1 MCHQVVNKTLLLL
14 HPPQVRDKT
23 KVRVLTDMLQLLLVM
38 PKVSFLQS
46 DALCFTLNTCTFIV
60 LWSRKSGT
68 MMYFK
73 FSISPSVNNHSSKL
87 SATRTHTHAHMHMH
101 TQHILSL
108 PFPVLRMSNWASDI
122 LLWFTDLYETVS
134 RLVFLRS
141 LGHLIH
147 ITESHMNMNGVT
159 SSIYW
164 AIFATF
170 YRKT

>member
-87 SATRTHTHAHMHMH
+87 SATRTHTHAHLVVGEVIKCLVLSQSNAVHCSVNSVYC
-101 TQHILSL
+101 LSL
-108 PFPVLRMSNWASDI
+108 AWPESVGSDSP
-122 LLWFTDLYETVS
+122 LAPQW
-134 RLVFLRS
+134 
-141 LGHLIH
+141 GHNCRQ
-147 ITESHMNMNGVT
+147 TEKDT
-159 SSIYW
+159 
-164 AIFATF
+164 
-170 YRKT
+170 